1 MAAARV
7 GNGRRILCGMHGK
20 TAARTAG
27 TSCLT
32 RACLRHAFAP
42 IRPGHTARE
51 GRHMVLIIVVLLIV
65 LILGGLGFA
74 LHVLWWVALA
84 ALVIWL
90 LGPGGAAAPPVP
102 ACCSRSPV
110 DRPGSCLASFGTPLE
125 KRRGRTQHFGLPG
138 ISGEL
143 ARLARIPR
151 PRPRAGLSLRTRAVM
166 VP

>member
-1 MAAARV
+1 ARVRPARAVVGSAGGAGHLAARV
-7 GNGRRILCGMHGK
+7 PPAGRRDRRQVPSQPLVPLV
-20 TAARTAG
+20 G
-27 TSCLT
+27 T
-32 RACLRHAFAP
+32 
-42 IRPGHTARE
+42 
-51 GRHMVLIIVVLLIV
+51 
-65 LILGGLGFA
+65 
-74 LHVLWWVALA
+74 
-84 ALVIWL
+84 
-90 LGPGGAAAPPVP
+90 GGAAAPPVP